1 MTDPLLLKI
10 SASDSFCQLIS
21 YNISVK
27 FAALN
32 TAPSSPVPLF
42 GDKLPW
48 IPPIKV
54 LTNRSV
60 DSKVCNHELI
70 HLLFLGPNLSRVETN
85 IRCVLGLP
93 DY

>member
-32 TAPSSPVPLF
+32 TAPSSPVPLL

-48 IPPIKV
+48 IPPIKD
-54 LTNRSV
+54 LTKRSV
-60 DSKVCNHELI
+60 DSKVCKL
-70 HLLFLGPNLSRVETN
+70 
-85 IRCVLGLP
+85 
-93 DY
+93 